1 MTIGEKVRGPCSR
14 SHCNAN
20 LPPLPEAAHFLC
32 SVGCCSTSNKGVCV
46 LCSLESGCEWSL
58 PLPLFHVVSD
68 SPDWGLCCG
77 LMGSWQLFTNE
88 SLRFK
93 CSLLIPRVCY
103 YAKLTLPYK
112 K

>member
-32 SVGCCSTSNKGVCV
+32 SAGCCSTSNKGVCV

-88 SLRFK
+88 SLPFK